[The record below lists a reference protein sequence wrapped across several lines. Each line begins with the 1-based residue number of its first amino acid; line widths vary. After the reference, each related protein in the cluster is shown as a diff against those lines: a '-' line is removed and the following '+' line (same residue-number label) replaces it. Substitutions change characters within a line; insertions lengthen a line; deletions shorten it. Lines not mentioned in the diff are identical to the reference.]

1 MKDLLEQARER
12 FQAHDYA
19 SAEPLLEQAL
29 VTARN
34 FADVHHM
41 LGVIFHDS
49 GKFGKAI
56 EAFQEALKINPGYTE
71 ALLSLAVTYN
81 DIGMYNEAR
90 AVFARAKQGLDEG
103 GAEKAQAPMVPG
115 QEPIDPFVK
124 GKLANMHNDL
134 GDVYA
139 ALLQYDQ
146 AIAEY
151 TRALALR
158 ADFADIRTSLGKV
171 LRDAGRKEEALR
183 ELTAARTERPRYA
196 PAGIQLGVTYY
207 SLGRNAEAKAAWNDV
222 LAYDP
227 ANAKAKM
234 FLKLVSEMSK
244 PAAAVGGGS

>member
-1 MKDLLEQARER
+1 MKDLLESARER

-19 SAEPLLEQAL
+19 AAEPLLEQAL

-34 FADVHHM
+34 FADIHHM
-41 LGVIFHDS
+41 LGVISHDG

-56 EAFQEALKINPGYTE
+56 EAFQEALKINPAYTE

-81 DIGMYNEAR
+81 DLGMYNEAR
-90 AVFARAKQGLDEG
+90 AVFARAKQGLNDA
-103 GAEKAQAPMVPG
+103 GAASEPVTPG
-115 QEPIDPFVK
+115 VEPIDPFVK

-139 ALLQYDQ
+139 ALLQYEA

-151 TRALALR
+151 GRALALR

-171 LRDAGRKEEALR
+171 LREAGRKDESLR
-183 ELTAARTERPRYA
+183 ELIAARTERPRYA

-207 SLGRNAEAKAAWNDV
+207 SLGRHTEAKTVWNDV

-227 ANAKAKM
+227 ANARAKM
-234 FLKLVSEMSK
+234 FLKLVSEMGK
-244 PAAAVGGGS
+244 PAEGAS

>member
-19 SAEPLLEQAL
+19 AAEPLLEQAL

-41 LGVIFHDS
+41 LGVIFHDG

-90 AVFARAKQGLDEG
+90 AVFARAKQGMDGDARTE
-103 GAEKAQAPMVPG
+103 AAPLAPG

-158 ADFADIRTSLGKV
+158 PDFADIRTSLGKV
-171 LRDAGRKEEALR
+171 LRDAGRKEESLR
-183 ELTAARTERPRYA
+183 ELVAARTERPRYA

-207 SLGRNAEAKAAWNDV
+207 SLGRNGDAKAAWNDV

-234 FLKLVSEMSK
+234 FLKLVSEMGK
-244 PAAAVGGGS
+244 PAASEGVS